1 MKTKFVMQGIDISRH
16 NKVTDFNK
24 VKEAG
29 YDFVIIRAGGSNG
42 GLYKD
47 PKFEQYYAAAKA
59 SRLHIGAYYDT
70 GRNFISYSNGFMCAG
85 HFLELVKNKNFDM
98 PLVADIETAPTPYRE
113 GITDA
118 AIAFCD
124 VLEKNKGY
132 AMIYASDISGFK
144 ERLNTDRLKHLD
156 KWVARYGS
164 KPSYIKDFGIWQK
177 SSAGIVDGV
186 SNIVDLDEAYT
197 NYPTVIN
204 RLKLN
209 KFEGRT

>member
-1 MKTKFVMQGIDISRH
+1 MNKKIVMQGIDVSRH

-59 SRLHIGAYYDT
+59 AKLHIGAYYDT
-70 GRNFISYSNGFMCAG
+70 GKDFISYANGFMCAG
-85 HFLELVKNKNFDM
+85 HFLELIKNKNFDM

>member
-1 MKTKFVMQGIDISRH
+1 MIKKIVMKGIDVSRH

-24 VKEAG
+24 VKADGVE
-29 YDFVIIRAGGSNG
+29 FVIIRAGGSNG

-59 SRLHIGAYYDT
+59 AKLHIGAYYDT
-70 GRNFISYSNGFMCAG
+70 GKDFISYSNGFMCAG
-85 HFLELVKNKNFDM
+85 HFLELIKNKNFDM
-98 PLVADIETAPTPYRE
+98 PLVVDIETAPTPYRE

-124 VLEKNKGY
+124 VIEKNKGY

-144 ERLNTDRLKHLD
+144 ERLNIDRLKHLD
-156 KWVARYGS
+156 KWVARYGA
-164 KPSYIKDFGIWQK
+164 KPTYIKDFGIWQRT
-177 SSAGIVDGV
+177 SAGIVDGV
-186 SNIVDLDEAYT
+186 DTIVDIDEAYT